1 MYSYINMEE
10 DGRMKRIA
18 VVSDIHANKY
28 ALNAFLEYINKEK
41 INTILNLGDFVQ
53 IGPNPAEATKT
64 ILNDSRF
71 INILGNNE
79 TSLFNISENNN
90 SEEIKHRRWTK
101 EQIKNQFELVKK
113 IPTEKILKIENEK
126 ILMIHS
132 RKNDIESMPLI
143 YTENLDNFV
152 DDYKEFETD
161 IILLGHTHEKMYVE
175 YNGKFIINPGSLGC
189 SRTLSADFVILKLEN
204 RKIIVC
210 TFKSIEY
217 DRKELLNDFEKQDV
231 PDKELFE
238 KEFFK
243 LV

>member
-1 MYSYINMEE
+1 M
-10 DGRMKRIA
+10 RKIA

-53 IGPNPAEATKT
+53 IGP
-64 ILNDSRF
+64 
-71 INILGNNE
+71 
-79 TSLFNISENNN
+79 TSLFNISENDN

-101 EQIKNQFELVKK
+101 EQIKNQFELIKK

-175 YNGKFIINPGSLGC
+175 HNGKFIINPGSLGC

-204 RKIIVC
+204 RKIIEC

-217 DRKELLNDFEKQDV
+217 DRKKLLNDFEKQDV

>member
-41 INTILNLGDFVQ
+41 INTILNLG
-53 IGPNPAEATKT
+53 
-64 ILNDSRF
+64 
-71 INILGNNE
+71 
-79 TSLFNISENNN
+79 SLFNISENNN

-204 RKIIVC
+204 RKIIEC

>member
-1 MYSYINMEE
+1 ME
-10 DGRMKRIA
+10 KIA

-53 IGPNPAEATKT
+53 IGPNPAEVTKT

-79 TSLFNISENNN
+79 TSLFNISENDN

-101 EQIKNQFELVKK
+101 DQIKNQFELIKK

-143 YTENLDNFV
+143 YTENLDDFV
-152 DDYKEFETD
+152 DDYKEVETD

-175 YNGKFIINPGSLGC
+175 HNGKFIINPGSLGC
-189 SRTLSADFVILKLEN
+189 SRTLSVDFAILKLEN
-204 RKIIVC
+204 RKIIEC
-210 TFKSIEY
+210 IFKSIEY
-217 DRKELLNDFEKQDV
+217 DRKKLLNDFEKQAV

>member
-10 DGRMKRIA
+10 DGRIKRIA

-101 EQIKNQFELVKK
+101 
-113 IPTEKILKIENEK
+113 
-126 ILMIHS
+126 
-132 RKNDIESMPLI
+132 
-143 YTENLDNFV
+143 
-152 DDYKEFETD
+152 
-161 IILLGHTHEKMYVE
+161 II
-175 YNGKFIINPGSLGC
+175 
-189 SRTLSADFVILKLEN
+189 
-204 RKIIVC
+204 
-210 TFKSIEY
+210 
-217 DRKELLNDFEKQDV
+217 
-231 PDKELFE
+231 
-238 KEFFK
+238 
-243 LV
+243 

>member
-1 MYSYINMEE
+1 M
-10 DGRMKRIA
+10 RKIA

-41 INTILNLGDFVQ
+41 INTIFNLGDFVQ
-53 IGPNPAEATKT
+53 IGPSPAEVTKT
-64 ILNDSRF
+64 ILNDNRF

-79 TSLFNISENNN
+79 TSLFNISEEDN

-101 EQIKNQFELVKK
+101 EQIKDQFKLIKE

-143 YTENLDNFV
+143 YIENLDNFV
-152 DDYKEFETD
+152 DDYKEFGAD
-161 IILLGHTHEKMYVE
+161 IILFGHTHEKMFVE
-175 YNGKFIINPGSLGC
+175 HNGKFIINPGSLGC
-189 SRTLSADFVILKLEN
+189 SRTLSADFVVLKLEH
-204 RKIIVC
+204 RRIIEC

-217 DRKELLNDFEKQDV
+217 DRKKLLNDYEKQDV
-231 PDKELFE
+231 PDKKLFE

>member
-1 MYSYINMEE
+1 M
-10 DGRMKRIA
+10 RKIA

-41 INTILNLGDFVQ
+41 INTIFNLGDFVQ
-53 IGPNPAEATKT
+53 IGPNPAEVTKT
-64 ILNDSRF
+64 ILNDNRF

-79 TSLFNISENNN
+79 TSLFNISEEDN

-101 EQIKNQFELVKK
+101 EQIKDQFKLIKE

-143 YTENLDNFV
+143 YIENLDNFV
-152 DDYKEFETD
+152 DDYKEFGAD
-161 IILLGHTHEKMYVE
+161 IILFGHTHEKMFVE
-175 YNGKFIINPGSLGC
+175 HNGKFIINPGSLGC
-189 SRTLSADFVILKLEN
+189 SRTLSADFVVLKLEH
-204 RKIIVC
+204 RRIIEC

-217 DRKELLNDFEKQDV
+217 DLILIVQAAGSPVRGYL
-231 PDKELFE
+231 
-238 KEFFK
+238 
-243 LV
+243 

>member
-1 MYSYINMEE
+1 M
-10 DGRMKRIA
+10 RKIA

-41 INTILNLGDFVQ
+41 INTIFNLGDFVQ
-53 IGPNPAEATKT
+53 IGPNPAEVTKT
-64 ILNDSRF
+64 ILNDNRF

-79 TSLFNISENNN
+79 TSLFNISEEDN

-101 EQIKNQFELVKK
+101 EQIKDQFKLIKE

-143 YTENLDNFV
+143 YIENLDNFV
-152 DDYKEFETD
+152 DDYKEFGAD
-161 IILLGHTHEKMYVE
+161 IILFGHTHEKMFVE
-175 YNGKFIINPGSLGC
+175 HNGKFIINPGSLGC
-189 SRTLSADFVILKLEN
+189 SRTLSADFVVLKLEH
-204 RKIIVC
+204 RRIIEC

-217 DRKELLNDFEKQDV
+217 DRKKLLNDYEKQDV
-231 PDKELFE
+231 PDKKLFE

>member
-1 MYSYINMEE
+1 M
-10 DGRMKRIA
+10 RKIA

-41 INTILNLGDFVQ
+41 INTIFNLGDFVQ
-53 IGPNPAEATKT
+53 IGPNPAEVTKI
-64 ILNDSRF
+64 ILNDNRF

-79 TSLFNISENNN
+79 TSLFNISEEDN

-101 EQIKNQFELVKK
+101 EQIKDQFKLIKE

-143 YTENLDNFV
+143 YIENLDNFV
-152 DDYKEFETD
+152 DDYKEFGAD
-161 IILLGHTHEKMYVE
+161 IILFGHTHEKMFVE
-175 YNGKFIINPGSLGC
+175 HNGKFLINPGSLGC
-189 SRTLSADFVILKLEN
+189 SRTLSADFVVLKLEN
-204 RKIIVC
+204 RRIIEC

-217 DRKELLNDFEKQDV
+217 DRKKLLNDYEKQDV
-231 PDKELFE
+231 PDKKLFE

>member
-1 MYSYINMEE
+1 M
-10 DGRMKRIA
+10 RKIA

-41 INTILNLGDFVQ
+41 INTIFNLGDFVQ
-53 IGPNPAEATKT
+53 IGPNPAEVTKT
-64 ILNDSRF
+64 ILNDNRF

-79 TSLFNISENNN
+79 TSLFNISEEDN

-101 EQIKNQFELVKK
+101 EQIKDQFKLIKE

-143 YTENLDNFV
+143 YIENLDNFV
-152 DDYKEFETD
+152 DEYKEFGAD
-161 IILLGHTHEKMYVE
+161 IILFGHTHEKMFVE
-175 YNGKFIINPGSLGC
+175 HNGKFIINPGSLGC
-189 SRTLSADFVILKLEN
+189 SRTLSADFVVLKLEH
-204 RKIIVC
+204 RRIIEC

-217 DRKELLNDFEKQDV
+217 DRKKLLNDYEKQDV
-231 PDKELFE
+231 PDKKLFE